1 MFACLGVITLMP
13 PSTHITFLCIRN
25 QGSVLRGFKVP
36 LSIAREA
43 CHEQIACAFV
53 SRSALE
59 MSVPFM
65 LLIVNVFLLHSAFFA
80 MQDMVLCC
88 W

>member
-1 MFACLGVITLMP
+1 MYG
-13 PSTHITFLCIRN
+13 IR
-25 QGSVLRGFKVP
+25 GRVLRSFKVT

-43 CHEQIACAFV
+43 CHEQIAYVFASCI
-53 SRSALE
+53 ALE

-65 LLIVNVFLLHSAFFA
+65 LLIVNDFLLHPAFLA